1 MKKIL
6 NDRSFKIAIVISIL
20 FLGLGFAFLHFE
32 MIEYGWAFFILL
44 PIVLGVS
51 IGALPNKKIAAIGVF
66 IGTFIFFLLL
76 LIGKLEGFICVLMTI
91 PIIIPMIFLGAVISH
106 LLKRFRIIKSTNK
119 LNTLIIPFFIFL
131 SGIPLENKKK
141 SPEIINIET
150 EVILPYSNIKVYN
163 AIKNVDTLDVNKP
176 FLMKL
181 DLPIPQ
187 KCILEKEEVGALRTC
202 YFEGGKIVER
212 VTALEKGKLL
222 KMDVIDYELTG
233 RKWLGFKEAIY
244 TFDKV
249 NDSTCKMTR
258 ITTYTSKLYPRKY
271 WKPLEKIGIE
281 QEHLYVIDNL
291 KKDLKNNYQYDNN
304 KPHNKN

>member
-6 NDRSFKIAIVISIL
+6 QDRSFKIAIIISIL
-20 FLGLGFAFLHFE
+20 FLGTGFAFLHFE
-32 MIEYGWAFFILL
+32 MIAYGWAFFILL
-44 PIVLGVS
+44 PIVLGIS
-51 IGALPNKKIAAIGVF
+51 IGALPNKKLASAGVF
-66 IGTFIFFLLL
+66 LGTLIFFILLL
-76 LIGKLEGFICVLMTI
+76 AGNLEGFICVLMAL

-106 LLKRFRIIKSTNK
+106 LLKRYRIIKSTNK
-119 LNTLIIPFFIFL
+119 LNTLLLPFLIFL
-131 SGIPLENKKK
+131 TGIPLESKKNTQ
-141 SPEIINIET
+141 EIIKIET
-150 EVILPYSNIKVYN
+150 GVILPYSNIKVYN
-163 AIKNVDTLDVNKP
+163 TIKNVDTLDTKKP

-222 KMDVIDYELTG
+222 KMDVIEYELTG
-233 RKWLGFKEAIY
+233 RSWLEFKEAIY

-271 WKPLEKIGIE
+271 WKPMEQIGIE
-281 QEHLYVIDNL
+281 QEHQYVIDNL
-291 KKDLKNNYQYDNN
+291 KKDLKNIYQ
-304 KPHNKN
+304 K